1 MPFTLSRLR
10 FALVLFFTVG
20 SLVQAP
26 TASAQSDQPAADAS
40 ADTVDVEMPALRDEL
55 LAMEQAD
62 QAIRQKFIALVQE
75 SDGQPPMNE
84 FLPLKTRMDSI
95 DAANMERVRA
105 IIDQHGF
112 PTPSMVGADGVSAAF
127 LIIQHAPLET
137 QEDMLPLVEASYR
150 KGHLSGQS
158 YALLTDRVR
167 VRNGEPQLYGTQF
180 TMQNGTLNVEPIADS
195 SEVDA
200 RRAELDLMPLDEY
213 LDLVREQYRKNAE

>member
-1 MPFTLSRLR
+1 MLFISPRVGL
-10 FALVLFFTVG
+10 ALVLCATFCAVA
-20 SLVQAP
+20 LAP
-26 TASAQSDQPAADAS
+26 TASAQSDRPAADAS
-40 ADTVDVEMPALRDEL
+40 ADTVDVEMPALRNEL
-55 LAMEQAD
+55 LAMEKAD

-95 DAANMERVRA
+95 DTANMERVRA

-137 QEDMLPLVEASYR
+137 REDMLPLVEASYR

-213 LDLVREQYRKNAE
+213 LDLVREQYRENAE